1 MCWWMEHNHGDQ
13 SPCICHALFRVPLP
27 LQHVFFISFLRNF
40 QKRSP
45 KWSQLLTQISELNT
59 CQGVPGPK
67 FHVGIINCLGQFV
80 ETRNIFGS
88 E

>member
-1 MCWWMEHNHGDQ
+1 MAYARQTANG
-13 SPCICHALFRVPLP
+13 
-27 LQHVFFISFLRNF
+27 LRLAG
-40 QKRSP
+40 
-45 KWSQLLTQISELNT
+45 LLTQISELNT